1 MPEVLFTG
9 YDPATQR
16 VVVVYGSLSKFR
28 PTFWNRRRG
37 YSCVDM
43 VWDDGKEKKREEL
56 CVDLDLVWSHLTE
69 CGDLRQAVRRAISK
83 HLSTVGVVEVVGG
96 AV

>member
-16 VVVVYGSLSKFR
+16 VVVVLGSLSKFR

-37 YSCVDM
+37 YSCVTA
-43 VWDDGKEKKREEL
+43 VWDDGQEEKL
-56 CVDLDLVWSHLTE
+56 CIDLDLVWSHLAE
-69 CGDLRQAVRRAISK
+69 HGDLRRAVREAISNA
-83 HLSTVGVVEVVGG
+83 LSAKNIVEVFSP
-96 AV
+96 A